1 MIAVLLSA
9 SQSPAWAGPK
19 LSFKTLSAALP
30 FGMVWT
36 EENLSVSMLFLLLSL
51 LESVA
56 DV

>member
-9 SQSPAWAGPK
+9 SQSPAWAGPE